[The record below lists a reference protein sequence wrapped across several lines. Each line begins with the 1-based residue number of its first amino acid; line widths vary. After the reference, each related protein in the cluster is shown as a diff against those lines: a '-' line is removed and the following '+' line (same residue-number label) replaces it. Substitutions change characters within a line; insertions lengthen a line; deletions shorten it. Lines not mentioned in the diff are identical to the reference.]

1 MLSGKVPFQPKQYT
15 NQSALGIMK
24 SIMQGEV
31 SFKGE
36 EWNGVSLS
44 AKELIQG
51 SKDYH
56 FSFFCNNL
64 LVSPLTQASTQRY
77 RYTNH
82 PGQQNEIHY

>member
-1 MLSGKVPFQPKQYT
+1 MLSGKVPFQPKQFT

-51 SKDYH
+51 KWYFLDK
-56 FSFFCNNL
+56 SFIDESFT
-64 LVSPLTQASTQRY
+64 S
-77 RYTNH
+77 
-82 PGQQNEIHY
+82 